1 MNATEPYAKVED
13 NPLTCSESD
22 KSRRTDLTAAAVSGM
37 FFSEKRRKIN
47 AVFNEKSDLSARQNN
62 RKAVVEDVRMDYYA
76 HSGYQLQKSV
86 GRYDAGRA
94 SYGSEIPGIGR

>member
-37 FFSEKRRKIN
+37 FFFGKKEKDQCRR
-47 AVFNEKSDLSARQNN
+47 
-62 RKAVVEDVRMDYYA
+62 
-76 HSGYQLQKSV
+76 
-86 GRYDAGRA
+86 
-94 SYGSEIPGIGR
+94 